1 MHPSK
6 TIQIENRQF
15 DSQYV
20 HRILT
25 TCVDIPKVLKQLP
38 PVKRLHLNAATR
50 RSHVSTKDFHCLP
63 DSSSLLTALGE
74 LYLLSK
80 NEKFRNVNKDVLPLD
95 STAPSIGHLVS
106 WDHSFEWPVP
116 SWPQFLI
123 PEKSFLNKTH
133 YITGYFSEY
142 YDAVSILLFETI
154 SLITGFNSS
163 IFMQVNMSSELHRD
177 DIEDAEIQVL
187 WHSGRVSVTKN
198 DDIFLFGSFQTNNL
212 FEKFFLDIEEIFLDE
227 NIVKYEVL
235 WQNDLLDF
243 MNTIFE
249 YGYSH
254 FRTYLTAVIFNP
266 ALHNEGLHRHT
277 FLLAAFELETG
288 ICQSGGLVLQFSP
301 PPVVL
306 YLKDVESPKHED
318 LFVQNMLVYDIS
330 KQTHATV
337 LIYSGF
343 HSVTG
348 KANIGISLVLDE
360 RFYTRF
366 IEADRQIEQSDLT
379 KVLPYLISYH
389 LLHRVLQLQPG
400 QTLLIHPPFNV
411 LCLFLIEMASAF
423 CKHIYV
429 SSWSLEHSSDLEE
442 MFPGVSSV
450 WGLYLNNKILSLTKG
465 LGCDAAITSGTDIN
479 NAFITLADN
488 GKLVLLGIPDPSEY
502 IGMSAFLRNLTL
514 HVTEPFG
521 AVFEF
526 LKQND
531 SALHSELVNRILN
544 AKSFQFCDGYSL
556 QQSLLFTQL
565 HTGEFET
572 PVRLTK
578 IQNFFESFE
587 DNSEFVS
594 KFADKSWDFLEN
606 IKQTLSSYRKI
617 FQSPVTVS
625 CSDKTRLQQSP
636 MTPSI
641 IVTLPESPSLHNEDP
656 PFENVCRN
664 LSQWRKT
671 PKLNRN
677 VPSPLK
683 ITSFA
688 DEELLVMS
696 PPKPDFSPRIKE
708 LMKQGQYNDTLVPLN
723 SLENGEKPLFIVHPV
738 TGNVHALKSLGQML
752 TMPCFGIRMTNK
764 TPRNSVED
772 MAEFYICIMEAANPC
787 GPYRLAGYSF
797 GACVAFEMAL
807 QLETSN
813 KPVEVL
819 ILLDGSPQYFH
830 SHCNYITRELP
841 RDCSTKMFKEFLDIG
856 FILSF
861 ISNYKSISQD
871 TKLLIRSSLLKLKD
885 IESKLEWAVKYLF
898 GKPLMSP
905 PSGKKNWLKVYTKL
919 RMKQQPMFSTTT
931 EVLRISRAQKCR
943 DFIQNCHLGYQYDPR
958 KKYHGCIHLLRIKTE
973 PTDSLAL
980 PSDYGLSKLCTNVC
994 INYYDGNH
1002 QTFLNGISLAND
1014 IETLL
1019 KERD

>member
-1 MHPSK
+1 MRTTTEKRIVPVWLVFHDGLFMNIDMVNKDLLNFHYFQQSFERYDTILNSLGYGTSLTELLSEVYSTFRERLLLSTALLMAYVDILKLCDFQPDMICGYGLAEIVVAYHDGCIDQDQCLKIAYLIGTYFTSSDNEDKKEIDLEIRLPMSAKSRLPDQATLIATLNEDTFYIRVPQNCLEAVNKIEGTMTRFIKGIPVYNTNHKQLDQLQSDLRATFRPRDRSFRWISSLDLMHPSK

-15 DSQYV
+15 DDQYV
-20 HRILT
+20 QRILT
-25 TCVDIPKVLKQLP
+25 TCVDIPTVLKQLP
-38 PVKRLHLNAATR
+38 PVKKLHLNGAIR
-50 RSHVSTKDFHCLP
+50 RDQVSTKDLYCLP

-80 NEKFRNVNKDVLPLD
+80 NEKFRNVNQDVFPLD

-123 PEKSFLNKTH
+123 PEKSFLSKTH
-133 YITGYFSEY
+133 YITGHFSEY

-154 SLITGFNSS
+154 SLITGLNSS
-163 IFMQVNMSSELHRD
+163 IFMQVNMSSELHRE
-177 DIEDAEIQVL
+177 DIDDAEIQVL

-198 DDIFLFGSFQTNNL
+198 DDILLFGSFRTGNL

-254 FRTYLTAVIFNP
+254 FRTHLTAVIFDP

-301 PPVVL
+301 PPVAL

-318 LFVQNMLVYDIS
+318 LFVESMLVYDIS
-330 KQTHATV
+330 KQTAATV

-348 KANIGISLVLDE
+348 NANIGISLVLDE
-360 RFYTRF
+360 RFYNRF
-366 IEADRQIEQSDLT
+366 IEVDRPIKQTDLT

-400 QTLLIHPPFNV
+400 QTLLIHPPYDV
-411 LCLFLIEMASAF
+411 VYLFLIEMASAF

-526 LKQND
+526 LKQDD

-544 AKSFQFCDGYSL
+544 AESFQFCDGYSL
-556 QQSLLFTQL
+556 EQSFLYTRL
-565 HTGEFET
+565 HIGEFET
-572 PVRLTK
+572 PVSLTK

-594 KFADKSWDFLEN
+594 KFAGRSWDFLEN
-606 IKQTLSSYRKI
+606 IKQTLSSFRKI
-617 FQSPVTVS
+617 FQSPVAIS
-625 CSDKTRLQQSP
+625 WSDKTLQQSP
-636 MTPSI
+636 MKPSI
-641 IVTLPESPSLHNEDP
+641 IVTLPESPSLDNEDP
-656 PFENVCRN
+656 PFENVRRN
-664 LSQWRKT
+664 LAQWRKS

-688 DEELLVMS
+688 DE
-696 PPKPDFSPRIKE
+696 
-708 LMKQGQYNDTLVPLN
+708 
-723 SLENGEKPLFIVHPV
+723 
-738 TGNVHALKSLGQML
+738 
-752 TMPCFGIRMTNK
+752 
-764 TPRNSVED
+764 
-772 MAEFYICIMEAANPC
+772 
-787 GPYRLAGYSF
+787 
-797 GACVAFEMAL
+797 
-807 QLETSN
+807 
-813 KPVEVL
+813 
-819 ILLDGSPQYFH
+819 
-830 SHCNYITRELP
+830 
-841 RDCSTKMFKEFLDIG
+841 
-856 FILSF
+856 
-861 ISNYKSISQD
+861 
-871 TKLLIRSSLLKLKD
+871 
-885 IESKLEWAVKYLF
+885 
-898 GKPLMSP
+898 
-905 PSGKKNWLKVYTKL
+905 
-919 RMKQQPMFSTTT
+919 
-931 EVLRISRAQKCR
+931 
-943 DFIQNCHLGYQYDPR
+943 
-958 KKYHGCIHLLRIKTE
+958 
-973 PTDSLAL
+973 
-980 PSDYGLSKLCTNVC
+980 
-994 INYYDGNH
+994 
-1002 QTFLNGISLAND
+1002 
-1014 IETLL
+1014 
-1019 KERD
+1019 